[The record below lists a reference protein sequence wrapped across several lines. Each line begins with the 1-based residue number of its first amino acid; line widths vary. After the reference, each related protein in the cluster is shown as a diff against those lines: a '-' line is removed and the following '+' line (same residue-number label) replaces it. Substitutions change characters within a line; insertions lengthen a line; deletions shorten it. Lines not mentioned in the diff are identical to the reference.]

1 MERPLSAVPDQQFP
15 KRERLTSKKK
25 IEELFKK
32 GSSVYLY
39 PFRLQYLPGPP
50 ADDARPEVLFSVS
63 KRYFKRAV
71 DRNTIRRRLREAY
84 RTGRAGLLGGVPPA
98 KLPACVAFVY
108 TAKEPLPFDLLKKK
122 LILVWQRMLL
132 QEEPPKSSSK

>member
-1 MERPLSAVPDQQFP
+1 MERPLSAVPDQRLP
-15 KRERLTSKKK
+15 KKERLTSKKK

-39 PFRLQYLPGPP
+39 PFRLQFLPGPL
-50 ADDARPEVLFSVS
+50 ADGARPEVLFSVS

-71 DRNTIRRRLREAY
+71 DRNTIRRRMREAY
-84 RTGRAGLLGGVPPA
+84 RTSWAELLGNFPPGKVPA
-98 KLPACVAFVY
+98 VVAWVY
-108 TAKEPLPFDLLKKK
+108 TAKEPLPFDMLKKK